1 MKEFDL
7 CEVVF
12 EFMGSKLFDMVNGT
26 MVYSL
31 WKINNIHHRPYVA
44 DNGGRL

>member
-26 MVYSL
+26 
-31 WKINNIHHRPYVA
+31 
-44 DNGGRL
+44 NGVLFYGR